1 MVNAKRISIGNWEL
15 NNERWGEEVV
25 IGSIFCTWRDGAV
38 DPEKTGG
45 HEANQKWT
53 GVCQQGEWGAG
64 TKADWNWL
72 LETDGNKLPAF
83 TFLIPIYSGMC
94 AVGTHSVTQGRERW
108 VRQDPW
114 EHPCDDTL
122 GSFGMGSE
130 RDHFNPQ
137 GCIMFKN
144 HPYSP
149 SHFQSFPS
157 DFQSQL
163 LKVVHSE
170 PWPQNSSTDARQ
182 GNPGKAPGLTRSG
195 CLRTQWQSDHYFQKG
210 NCSAREMYGPELILN
225 MGTIRSEWAN

>member
-1 MVNAKRISIGNWEL
+1 MRQTKNEL
-15 NNERWGEEVV
+15 V
-25 IGSIFCTWRDGAV
+25 C
-38 DPEKTGG
+38 
-45 HEANQKWT
+45 ANKVSEGLAQRQT
-53 GVCQQGEWGAG
+53 
-64 TKADWNWL
+64 
-72 LETDGNKLPAF
+72 ETDSLRLMALSCQLLHSCPC
-83 TFLIPIYSGMC
+83 IPIYSGYLLC

-114 EHPCDDTL
+114 EHPCDDTP

-195 CLRTQWQSDHYFQKG
+195 CLTTQWQPDHYFQKG
-210 NCSAREMYGPELILN
+210 NCSTREMYGPELMLN